1 MDRFYIN
8 SVLLYNSCKEA
19 SASGG
24 SLFHLREVLQAEV
37 LDMIKKWKPT
47 MV

>member
-1 MDRFYIN
+1 MDRFCIN

-37 LDMIKKWKPT
+37 LDMIKK
-47 MV
+47 